1 MSYLYLLI
9 LVFASGMITVVA
21 KLYNNKNGAVE
32 GASGIY
38 NILYPLGAAMT
49 YGIFY
54 FSSFAFEPGVLLYS
68 LLYGSFYTLFTIGI
82 SGAIK
87 LGISSITA
95 LVKQTALVGVSVWG
109 FIFFAAPVTVS
120 AVAGVV
126 LIVVALCLCLVEK
139 NKAKANFDR
148 KKDLRLPLYLLLIAI
163 GNIGCPLSHKYLL
176 IRYDGEHGHMMLFFA
191 VLMTTSIM
199 IASSLGGTKKNWKR
213 IALSSGYLP
222 IFSGI
227 SSAMTGVMQ
236 TFLLNMDM
244 STSIIYPTLAVGGLT
259 VTLLFSVFA
268 FKERLR
274 PAQWCGIAVGCVAL
288 VLLNV

>member
-1 MSYLYLLI
+1 MSYLYLFI
-9 LVFASGMITVVA
+9 LVFFSGMITVIA
-21 KLYNNKNGAVE
+21 KHYNNKNAILE

-38 NILYPLGAAMT
+38 NILYPIGAAMT
-49 YGIFY
+49 YGVVY
-54 FSSFAFEPGVLLYS
+54 FSNFAFEPGVLLYS
-68 LLYGSFYTLFTIGI
+68 LLYGAFYTLFTIGLT
-82 SGAIK
+82 GAVK
-87 LGISSITA
+87 LGVSSITA

-109 FIFFAAPVTVS
+109 FIFFSAPVTVS
-120 AVAGVV
+120 AAVGIV
-126 LIVVALCLCLVEK
+126 LIVVALYLCLVERG
-139 NKAKANFDR
+139 KAKGNDKR

-176 IRYDGEHGHMMLFFA
+176 IRYDGEHGYMMLFFA

-199 IASSLGGTKKNWKR
+199 IASSLKGTKKNWKR

-222 IFSGI
+222 IFSGV
-227 SSAMTGVMQ
+227 SSAMTGIMQ
-236 TFLLNMDM
+236 TILLNMDM

-259 VTLLFSVFA
+259 VTLVFSVLA

-274 PAQWCGIAVGCVAL
+274 PAQWCGIAVGCAAL